1 MAPPLP
7 IPPEDAAL
15 SLTMAMVA
23 SSPGPLLLLD
33 GELNVVAASA
43 SFCAAFDI
51 DRAVAPGGTFFALGG
66 GEWRVPQIRTLLEA
80 TVSGSAAIDAYEMD
94 LDQPGRAT
102 RRLIIQARKLAYVDL
117 DRVRILVAVSDVT
130 AARTDTRLK
139 DEALARNGVLLK
151 EIRHR
156 VANSLQIIA
165 SVLLQNAKRTQ
176 SEETR
181 LHLRDAHNRV
191 MSVAAL
197 ERLLSAAGEPD
208 GEVQVHGYLRSL
220 CESIAA
226 SMIADSDQISLT
238 VADGAGAV
246 ASRVSV
252 SLGLITT
259 ELVINALKHAF
270 PDGRQGKIS
279 VSFEG
284 GGPNWTLTVSD
295 DGVGMP
301 AAPERMHVGLG
312 TSIIEALARQLRA
325 GVEVAAGASGTTV
338 RVEHQQLALVA
349 EDAQQMSMA
358 QSAGQSAA

>member
-1 MAPPLP
+1 MTAEGPRAAD
-7 IPPEDAAL
+7 DADMSLAL
-15 SLTMAMVA
+15 AMVCA
-23 SSPGPLLLLD
+23 SPTPLLLLD
-33 GELNVVAASA
+33 GDCRVIAASA
-43 SFCAAFDI
+43 SFCQAFEVDPRAAVGQPI
-51 DRAVAPGGTFFALGG
+51 FALGAG
-66 GEWRVPQIRTLLEA
+66 AWDLPQLRSLIEA
-80 TVSGSAAIDAYEMD
+80 TASGDATIESYELD
-94 LDQPGRAT
+94 LDGPDGAVRK
-102 RRLIIQARKLAYVDL
+102 LVLNVRKLAYG
-117 DRVRILVAVSDVT
+117 DRRQTRLMVAVADETQARVM
-130 AARTDTRLK
+130 AARGRVLSEK
-139 DEALARNGVLLK
+139 NALLVQ
-151 EIRHR
+151 EMRHR
-156 VANSLQIIA
+156 IANSLQIIA

-176 SEETR
+176 SDETR